1 MQASQRKVHVHKIP
15 TPCLSCQYH
24 VPCAVC
30 RVLNVHRSGFYAWS
44 KQSLS
49 KSAQDNERLL
59 ERIKE
64 SYVQSGAVY
73 GSPRITHDLRR
84 QGERCGVNRVAKLM
98 KQAKLKAN
106 IGYKRRYF
114 KSSTPHIAA
123 DNHLQQQFVVSEPD
137 TAWVSDI
144 TYIKTYEG
152 WLYLAVVLDLF
163 SRKVIGWSMQPTM
176 TSDIVIKALLMA
188 IWRRPAVS
196 EVIVHSDQCSQYA
209 SGDYLDFL
217 SVHNLIPSMSRRGH
231 CLDNAVAES
240 FFHSLKTERVKRKV
254 YVNRSE
260 AKADLFDYIEVFYNR
275 TRLHSHLGHVPP
287 DEYENTYSQ
296 AS

>member
-1 MQASQRKVHVHKIP
+1 MCK
-15 TPCLSCQYH
+15 
-24 VPCAVC
+24 
-30 RVLNVHRSGFYAWS
+30 VLNVHRSGFYAWL
-44 KQSLS
+44 KEPQSNAE
-49 KSAQDNERLL
+49 KNNVRLL
-59 ERIKE
+59 EQIKA
-64 SYVQSGAVY
+64 SYVQSGGVY
-73 GSPRITHDLRR
+73 GSPRITHELRR
-84 QGERCGVNRVAKLM
+84 SGETCAENRVAKLM

-114 KSSTPHIAA
+114 KSSTLHIAA
-123 DNHLQQQFVVSEPD
+123 DNHLQQQFVVCEPD

-188 IWRRPAVS
+188 VWRRPEATQ
-196 EVIVHSDQCSQYA
+196 VIVHSDQGSQYA
-209 SGDYLDFL
+209 SGDYRDFL
-217 SVHNLIPSMSRRGH
+217 KAHNLTPSMSRRGH

-254 YVNRSE
+254 YTTRSE

-275 TRLHSHLGHVPP
+275 TRLHSHLGHVSP
-287 DEYENTYSQ
+287 DEYEIMYSQ

>member
-1 MQASQRKVHVHKIP
+1 M
-15 TPCLSCQYH
+15 
-24 VPCAVC
+24 C

-44 KQSLS
+44 KQPLS

-144 TYIKTYEG
+144 TYKKTYEG

-196 EVIVHSDQCSQYA
+196 EVIVHSDQGSQYA

-217 SVHNLIPSMSRRGH
+217 SVHNLIPSMGRRGH
-231 CLDNAVAES
+231 CLDNVVAES
-240 FFHSLKTERVKRKV
+240 LFHSLKTERVKRKV
-254 YVNRSE
+254 YP
-260 AKADLFDYIEVFYNR
+260 
-275 TRLHSHLGHVPP
+275 T
-287 DEYENTYSQ
+287 
-296 AS
+296 

>member
-1 MQASQRKVHVHKIP
+1 M
-15 TPCLSCQYH
+15 
-24 VPCAVC
+24 C
-30 RVLNVHRSGFYAWS
+30 RVLNVHRSGFYAWLKEPQS
-44 KQSLS
+44 KAEKANL
-49 KSAQDNERLL
+49 RLL
-59 ERIKE
+59 KQIQA
-64 SYVQSGAVY
+64 SYVQSGGVY
-73 GSPRITHDLRR
+73 GSPRITHELRR
-84 QGERCGVNRVAKLM
+84 LGETCGENRVAKLM
-98 KQAKLKAN
+98 KQANLKAN

-123 DNHLQQQFVVSEPD
+123 DNHLQQQFVVCEPD

-144 TYIKTYEG
+144 TYIKTNEG

-163 SRKVIGWSMQPTM
+163 SRKVIGWSMQQTM

-188 IWRRPAVS
+188 VWRRPEATQ
-196 EVIVHSDQCSQYA
+196 VIVHSDQGSQYA

-217 SVHNLIPSMSRRGH
+217 AAHNLIPSMSRRGH

-254 YVNRSE
+254 YATRSE

-275 TRLHSHLGHVPP
+275 TRLHSHLGHVSP